1 MPTAVYFNHLG
12 LKIREK
18 KVQIDL
24 KFNVAGTICSSRWVP
39 LIMDK
44 CFVETLRK
52 WFLPQHRT
60 IDDRMF
66 RSCRLE
72 ANWQS
77 TMGVT
82 KMTQAAQYNLG
93 DLLLPSALVRE
104 KRTCWADIKLS
115 KFFSAVNPPFP
126 RSNRSTGLHLSHLN
140 IAPRSRMVN
149 KDLSAVTEILIF
161 KIMNGLRKCYL
172 P

>member
-1 MPTAVYFNHLG
+1 
-12 LKIREK
+12 
-18 KVQIDL
+18 
-24 KFNVAGTICSSRWVP
+24 
-39 LIMDK
+39 MDK

-82 KMTQAAQYNLG
+82 KITQAAQYNLG

-104 KRTCWADIKLS
+104 KVV
-115 KFFSAVNPPFP
+115 FSQ
-126 RSNRSTGLHLSHLN
+126 RRETHSN
-140 IAPRSRMVN
+140 
-149 KDLSAVTEILIF
+149 DLSINSNYGRKNLPIRPNYNSSARA
-161 KIMNGLRKCYL
+161 GLTSNCRSFSL
-172 P
+172 R

>member
-1 MPTAVYFNHLG
+1 
-12 LKIREK
+12 
-18 KVQIDL
+18 
-24 KFNVAGTICSSRWVP
+24 
-39 LIMDK
+39 MDK

-60 IDDRMF
+60 IDGRMF

-104 KRTCWADIKLS
+104 KVV
-115 KFFSAVNPPFP
+115 FSQ
-126 RSNRSTGLHLSHLN
+126 RRETHSN
-140 IAPRSRMVN
+140 
-149 KDLSAVTEILIF
+149 DLSINSNYGRKNFPIRPNYNSSAHA
-161 KIMNGLRKCYL
+161 GLT
-172 P
+172 

>member
-1 MPTAVYFNHLG
+1 
-12 LKIREK
+12 
-18 KVQIDL
+18 
-24 KFNVAGTICSSRWVP
+24 
-39 LIMDK
+39 MDK

-104 KRTCWADIKLS
+104 KVV
-115 KFFSAVNPPFP
+115 FSQRRETN
-126 RSNRSTGLHLSHLN
+126 SN
-140 IAPRSRMVN
+140 
-149 KDLSAVTEILIF
+149 DLSINSNYGCKNFPIRPNYNSSARARLT
-161 KIMNGLRKCYL
+161 
-172 P
+172 

>member
-1 MPTAVYFNHLG
+1 MSTAVYFNHLG

-24 KFNVAGTICSSRWVP
+24 RFNVAETICSSRWVP

-44 CFVETLRK
+44 CFIETLRK
-52 WFLPQHRT
+52 WFLPPHRT

-104 KRTCWADIKLS
+104 KVV
-115 KFFSAVNPPFP
+115 FSQ
-126 RSNRSTGLHLSHLN
+126 RRETHSN
-140 IAPRSRMVN
+140 
-149 KDLSAVTEILIF
+149 DLSI
-161 KIMNGLRKCYL
+161 NSNYGRKNFPIRPNYNSSARARL
-172 P
+172 T

>member
-1 MPTAVYFNHLG
+1 
-12 LKIREK
+12 
-18 KVQIDL
+18 
-24 KFNVAGTICSSRWVP
+24 
-39 LIMDK
+39 MDK

-82 KMTQAAQYNLG
+82 KMTQAAQFNLG

-104 KRTCWADIKLS
+104 KVVFSQRRETHSNDLS
-115 KFFSAVNPPFP
+115 INSNYGRKNLPIRPNYNSSARAGLTSNCRSFSLRWTRLFP
-126 RSNRSTGLHLSHLN
+126 RSSRSTGLHLSHVN
-140 IAPRSRMVN
+140 ITPRSRMVN

>member
-1 MPTAVYFNHLG
+1 
-12 LKIREK
+12 
-18 KVQIDL
+18 
-24 KFNVAGTICSSRWVP
+24 
-39 LIMDK
+39 MDK

-104 KRTCWADIKLS
+104 KVV
-115 KFFSAVNPPFP
+115 FSQ
-126 RSNRSTGLHLSHLN
+126 RRETHSN
-140 IAPRSRMVN
+140 
-149 KDLSAVTEILIF
+149 DLSINSNYGRKNFPIRPNYNSSARA
-161 KIMNGLRKCYL
+161 GLT
-172 P
+172 